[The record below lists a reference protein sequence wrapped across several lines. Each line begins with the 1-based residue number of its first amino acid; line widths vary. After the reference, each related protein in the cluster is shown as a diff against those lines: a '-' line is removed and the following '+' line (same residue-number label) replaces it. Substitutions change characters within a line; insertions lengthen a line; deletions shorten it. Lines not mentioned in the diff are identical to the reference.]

1 MSEDPGPF
9 ARALIALVFLGGAA
23 LAFLLFIHLGP

>member
-9 ARALIALVFLGGAA
+9 ARALIALAFLGGAVM
-23 LAFLLFIHLGP
+23 AFLLLVHLGP